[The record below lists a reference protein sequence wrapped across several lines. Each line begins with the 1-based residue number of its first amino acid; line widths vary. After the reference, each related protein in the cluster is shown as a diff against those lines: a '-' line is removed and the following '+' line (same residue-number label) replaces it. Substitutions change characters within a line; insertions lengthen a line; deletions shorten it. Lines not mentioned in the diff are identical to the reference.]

1 MAQQMHRRKSSREE
15 DENLMILPSG
25 DIQQPPEL
33 QSNGGFHGVL
43 PTPPPR
49 NRVSSTPGQPLQPLS
64 LSPSYP
70 TSPPSAGPYRTSFGA
85 PRAPSGS
92 NGHPSSPFRSTFGHG
107 RSHSRAGSVSGSFAP
122 PLPSP
127 LSGTFPVNGSHPQPH
142 SHNRTTS
149 FSKSNSNGSDQ
160 LTLPTSN
167 PSDLSNGVPSTKPNR
182 RHSRLH
188 SRNLS
193 IFFPRPGSLPE
204 SSISEDGT
212 QEIQVHIDEEAPVTD
227 MPSAGSSAP
236 YAEHKQKLKGFTFGG
251 KPSPDSDGST
261 PSSATSTSRRGHH
274 HKHSVSHNFFSF
286 LEPGSQGD
294 PSDLHT
300 QPTPIPVSPWNPISP
315 FPDSAASTKTAFSPT
330 ANGVGHQHDHEHD
343 HDHDHDHAHSHGP
356 KSPNAIFHYEPTGP
370 RIAPS
375 AVAATIGQFLLGAWL
390 WVSGQQIGSLSC
402 TGLGYW
408 VVFDSFGVG
417 LTTILPKYL
426 SKKSLQSKIKRP
438 YG

>member
-1 MAQQMHRRKSSREE
+1 MGDSMASFQHLPLGIVSAPHQGNRYNHCRYHRLIRLLHPLLDHTAR
-15 DENLMILPSG
+15 
-25 DIQQPPEL
+25 
-33 QSNGGFHGVL
+33 VL
-43 PTPPPR
+43 APLVHLVDQTGIHHR
-49 NRVSSTPGQPLQPLS
+49 HSARLLGTVARIPGQVQCQVHLL
-64 LSPSYP
+64 L
-70 TSPPSAGPYRTSFGA
+70 PYLR
-85 PRAPSGS
+85 
-92 NGHPSSPFRSTFGHG
+92 
-107 RSHSRAGSVSGSFAP
+107 
-122 PLPSP
+122 P